1 MYAHRRPI
9 SLRSRRCLV
18 QEDPRAL
25 VAAVVLVEAQHS
37 GDGLVVDLIVDV
49 EVDFSELTC
58 SELLLINF
66 PLTINFPPHTRR
78 LTAGQLLRE

>member
-1 MYAHRRPI
+1 MLY
-9 SLRSRRCLV
+9 V

-37 GDGLVVDLIVDV
+37 WDGLVVDLIVDV

-58 SELLLINF
+58 IVSSYLL
-66 PLTINFPPHTRR
+66 TSR
-78 LTAGQLLRE
+78 